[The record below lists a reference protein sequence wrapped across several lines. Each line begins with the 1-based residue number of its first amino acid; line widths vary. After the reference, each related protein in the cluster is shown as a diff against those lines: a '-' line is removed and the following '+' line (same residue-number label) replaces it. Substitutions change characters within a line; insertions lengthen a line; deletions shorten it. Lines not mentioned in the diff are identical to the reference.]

1 MITNIVVNKIE
12 IQQLFL
18 LNILMISGIFINKEN
33 LALGFVEILNVFLG
47 NEQIVN
53 TTEKFM
59 LGVAVGKCEN
69 DKHLPINAYFLKM
82 LFSLFW
88 CS

>member
-59 LGVAVGKCEN
+59 LGVAVGKCKLS
-69 DKHLPINAYFLKM
+69 DH
-82 LFSLFW
+82 W
-88 CS
+88 V